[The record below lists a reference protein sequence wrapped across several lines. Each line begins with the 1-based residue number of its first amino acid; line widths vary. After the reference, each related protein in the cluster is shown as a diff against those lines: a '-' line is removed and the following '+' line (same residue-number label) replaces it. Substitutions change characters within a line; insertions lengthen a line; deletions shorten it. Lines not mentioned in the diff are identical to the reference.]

1 MNFLTALL
9 DAAVGFVRRNP
20 LTCLLILLLAVAA
33 PAVLRGIAVF
43 ILYFVLGL
51 IVLTIVVSFLFRWR
65 IRRLQRQMEEQF
77 GAQSDPETEGP
88 FGRRNS
94 FGGSAFGGGNPFGGR
109 RREGASREGEVKVH
123 KTAATP
129 EKRVAD
135 HVGDYVEFEETKG
148 EPEKQ

>member
-43 ILYFVLGL
+43 ILYFVLGM
-51 IVLTIVVSFLFRWR
+51 IVLTVVVSFLFRWR

-77 GAQSDPETEGP
+77 GAQSGSEA
-88 FGRRNS
+88 
-94 FGGSAFGGGNPFGGR
+94 GGAFGGGNPFGGR
-109 RREGASREGEVKVH
+109 RRGEGASREGEVQVH

-135 HVGDYVEFEETKG
+135 HVGDYVEFEETKNDPG
-148 EPEKQ
+148 K